1 MTTVTCDS
9 QAGTR
14 DGELPPWEVAKAVAF
29 HEVLSDVAQ
38 LLDTPAAELVGMRI
52 DEYIRRL
59 LDNEFCHAQLHE
71 SPAHFMQRMQKV
83 EDFTN
88 STALAAEGGR
98 GLWGLAKSLRE
109 RCEEVVRRGGA
120 RLPK

>member
-1 MTTVTCDS
+1 MICACMFREATVIVSQAIVVFRAACVHGSDTLCKTALIHPFAILLLQLLRMTSVTFDP

-52 DEYIRRL
+52 DEYIANKSSSR
-59 LDNEFCHAQLHE
+59 
-71 SPAHFMQRMQKV
+71 
-83 EDFTN
+83 
-88 STALAAEGGR
+88 EGGIHR
-98 GLWGLAKSLRE
+98 D
-109 RCEEVVRRGGA
+109 VQ
-120 RLPK
+120 